1 MDFLK
6 YASFLDDSKIVN
18 LDAKYFFINI
28 YGCTEYWLNEND
40 ASSHLR
46 SILVYNSM
54 WKSVDKKSEKKE
66 PIDKKECSLE
76 ITYSDEFLYLQ
87 GKGVD
92 KDVEKGPNF
101 SGIRYFNLLL
111 DIWKNF
117 IFLLSVQTS
126 DDKEFI
132 RKLYKKYKSLSQRLQ
147 SRMGMYEF
155 DKEFNYIYL
164 YLFIF
169 EFRNSIFDKKVLAE
183 LDYNLSKSSSP
194 DLTFMDLVYLLCD
207 VDLTESEH
215 LNSEQMVE
223 KFLSYLNDS
232 MPLEYLF
239 ELSNIVYRSFKIFI
253 SQDFNEIVD
262 HLSPVLDI
270 KNLPL
275 MKETFFSIF
284 PRCHRF
290 SNEFLTEYYK
300 IFESFSS
307 QEVSTDNCQDLLYEI
322 YGKLSKVVT
331 GKPKTG
337 TDCSFYSFFPFITR
351 LFTKSGL
358 RDEVFKS
365 TDNQSILDYISHLSF
380 VFKAIRK
387 SFSDIGG
394 LNNFDAA
401 TISKKVDEII
411 ENRLYNFTANQVFSE
426 INLVLADDSNK
437 EKTLNSFFE
446 AGISYG
452 NSDPDILSLQS
463 RPQNNNVHEIFKAI
477 SHNNKLCENILSSEI
492 SLLKLSHSNVVAPN
506 FDYTNYVVGYIK
518 GVERYLK
525 EVLAQYFPN
534 NIYLTEINCRV
545 TQLLF
550 DTIDSNR
557 QNRLTAEDLSK
568 KRPIPPQA
576 QNSQAYTRT
585 LECGTAF
592 YSLRYALRNCR
603 VSFISN
609 QKQNQIYNLLFN
621 NNVRDSNHHFMS
633 LNDTWIQKVR
643 NGYLHIDIVD
653 SVQKAMDIREKTSFW
668 LGYTIYILRDFQLT
682 R

>member
-1 MDFLK
+1 MET
-6 YASFLDDSKIVN
+6 N
-18 LDAKYFFINI
+18 N
-28 YGCTEYWLNEND
+28 
-40 ASSHLR
+40 R
-46 SILVYNSM
+46 
-54 WKSVDKKSEKKE
+54 
-66 PIDKKECSLE
+66 
-76 ITYSDEFLYLQ
+76 IT
-87 GKGVD
+87 
-92 KDVEKGPNF
+92 
-101 SGIRYFNLLL
+101 
-111 DIWKNF
+111 
-117 IFLLSVQTS
+117 T
-126 DDKEFI
+126 
-132 RKLYKKYKSLSQRLQ
+132 
-147 SRMGMYEF
+147 
-155 DKEFNYIYL
+155 
-164 YLFIF
+164 
-169 EFRNSIFDKKVLAE
+169 
-183 LDYNLSKSSSP
+183 
-194 DLTFMDLVYLLCD
+194 
-207 VDLTESEH
+207 
-215 LNSEQMVE
+215 
-223 KFLSYLNDS
+223 
-232 MPLEYLF
+232 
-239 ELSNIVYRSFKIFI
+239 
-253 SQDFNEIVD
+253 DFNEIVD
-262 HLSPVLDI
+262 HLSPVLDT

-284 PRCHRF
+284 PRCHKF
-290 SNEFLTEYYK
+290 SSEFLAEYYK

-322 YGKLSKVVT
+322 SSKLIWVVT

-337 TDCSFYSFFPFITR
+337 AYCSFWLFLPFITK

-358 RDEVFKS
+358 RDEVFKP

-380 VFKAIRK
+380 VFKAI
-387 SFSDIGG
+387 SNLCLNISDIGG
-394 LNNFDAA
+394 LNNFDAV
-401 TISKKVDEII
+401 TISEKADEII

-426 INLVLADDSNK
+426 INLILVDDSNK
-437 EKTLNSFFE
+437 EKALNNFFE

-452 NSDPDILSLQS
+452 NSDSDILSLQS

-518 GVERYLK
+518 SVERYLK

-534 NIYLTEINCRV
+534 NIYFTEINGRV

-576 QNSQAYTRT
+576 QNFQAYTRT

-592 YSLRYALRNCR
+592 YSLKYALRNCR
-603 VSFISN
+603 VSSISN